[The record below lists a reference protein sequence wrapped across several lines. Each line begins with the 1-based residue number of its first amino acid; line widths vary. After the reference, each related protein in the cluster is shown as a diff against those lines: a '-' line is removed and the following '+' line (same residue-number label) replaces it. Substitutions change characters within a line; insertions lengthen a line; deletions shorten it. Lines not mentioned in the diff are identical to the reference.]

1 MEGRMWAR
9 CGWLWAALLALHGA
23 FPDAWPQAGLRAG
36 ARAHGSGA
44 AAWLVASEGARTP
57 RRYLDRSS
65 SLDWLPDVGSRLRAL
80 ESHAADAA
88 RERLREATIET
99 SPSGQ
104 SAPRLPA
111 AGDGR
116 AR

>member
-1 MEGRMWAR
+1 V
-9 CGWLWAALLALHGA
+9 ALLALHGA
-23 FPDAWPQAGLRAG
+23 FPGAWPQAGLRAG

-44 AAWLVASEGARTP
+44 EAWLRVASDGPRMP
-57 RRYLDRSS
+57 RRDLGRSS
-65 SLDWLPDVGSRLRAL
+65 SLDWLPDVGSRLRVL

-99 SPSGQ
+99 SPGGQ